1 MLLRQLRNRRRRI
14 PGPHGSDEEPGE
26 RKKEMIIKILGKD
39 IEIPEK
45 PREKINEATCQK
57 CGGRRWITRTDPNGY
72 EFAEPCDCQKR
83 EWAFNRLRLSG
94 LETIAK
100 KYTFETY
107 WIGNEEQARIKETAQ
122 KYAKNLQG
130 WFFIGGQ
137 TGSGKTHIC
146 TAITVAA
153 IEAGQDARYIR
164 WRTTSE
170 ELKEAKKDGGYK
182 EKVGQIKRA
191 GVLYIDDLWKG
202 QPTEAD
208 IKLAFEILSERYD
221 ERLPTIISSE
231 RSIAEIVKIDE
242 SIASRI
248 VERCG
253 RDRLLAIR
261 KNPRANF
268 RTKTAEQKNVEK
280 VAE

>member
-1 MLLRQLRNRRRRI
+1 
-14 PGPHGSDEEPGE
+14 
-26 RKKEMIIKILGKD
+26 MIINILGKD
-39 IEIPEK
+39 IDIPDGPEEK
-45 PREKINEATCQK
+45 RGRKRCPK
-57 CGGRRWITRTDPNGY
+57 CGGRGWITRTDSAGY
-72 EFAEPCDCQKR
+72 EFADPCECQVKK
-83 EWAFNRLRLSG
+83 WAFDRLRLSG
-94 LETIAK
+94 IEKIAERC
-100 KYTFETY
+100 TFDTF
-107 WIGNEEQARIKETAQ
+107 WVDTEEQAHIKEVAI
-122 KYAKNLQG
+122 KYAQELEG

-153 IEAGQDARYIR
+153 INAGHDARYVR
-164 WRTTSE
+164 WRSTSE
-170 ELKEAKKDGGYK
+170 ELKEAKKDGSYK

-202 QPTEAD
+202 APTEAD

-231 RSIAEIVKIDE
+231 RTIADIVKIDE

-261 KNPRANF
+261 KNRGSNF
-268 RTKTAEQKNVEK
+268 RTEQNGQLRIGGVQN
-280 VAE
+280 